1 MNYLSATGLNRFL
14 SKLKVMFATK
24 KVHTVDLTA
33 AGWSLS
39 DGYYYKTA
47 SVSGIAAND
56 LLIVSPARG
65 SEETY
70 ASNSVMATSQ
80 AAGTITFRSSA
91 AVAVTVSVLN
101 LGQV

>member
-24 KVHTVDLTA
+24 KVHTVNLPA
-33 AGWSLS
+33 ASWSLS

-47 SVSGIAAND
+47 SV
-56 LLIVSPARG
+56 
-65 SEETY
+65 
-70 ASNSVMATSQ
+70 
-80 AAGTITFRSSA
+80 
-91 AVAVTVSVLN
+91 LN